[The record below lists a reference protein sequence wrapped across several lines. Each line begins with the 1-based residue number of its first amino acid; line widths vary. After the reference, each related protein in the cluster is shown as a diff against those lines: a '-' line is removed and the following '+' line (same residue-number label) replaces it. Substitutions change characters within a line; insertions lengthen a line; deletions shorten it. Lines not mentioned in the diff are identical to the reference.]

1 MKRKIT
7 NIFLAIGLIIG
18 LSFLLY
24 PTVSDTWNAHHQTQ
38 VIEDYNDEVMNLT
51 DTQSEKLITDARKYN
66 EKLRS
71 MTARWNL
78 SEDDLAE
85 YRNTLDVA
93 SSGVMGY
100 IEIEK
105 IGVKVAIYHGTEDSV
120 LQVGAGHLEGSSMPV
135 GGSGTHSVFMAHRGL
150 MSAKLFTDL
159 DKMQE
164 GDTFT
169 VNVLGETM
177 TYEVYNI
184 KTVEPDDLAD
194 LTIESDRDLCTLVTC
209 TPYGINTHRLL
220 VQGERVENQKK
231 LYVSSEAIVIDSIVV
246 TFVVLVPVL
255 LIIFMVFMILPNKK
269 LSDTERKEITEF
281 LLDGETCGTDNN
293 EDNTE

>member
-1 MKRKIT
+1 MKRKMT
-7 NIFLAIGLIIG
+7 NIFLAIGLLIG

-38 VIEDYNDEVMNLT
+38 VIENYNDEIENLS
-51 DTQSEKLITDARKYN
+51 DTQSKKLITDAQTYN

-71 MTARWNL
+71 MTNRWNL
-78 SEDDLAE
+78 SEQDLQE
-85 YRNTLDVA
+85 YDNILNIG
-93 SSGVMGY
+93 SSGIMGY

-105 IGVKVAIYHGTEDSV
+105 INVKVAIYHGTDDSV
-120 LQVGAGHLEGSSMPV
+120 LQIGAGHLEGSSMPV
-135 GGSGTHSVFMAHRGL
+135 GGEGTHSVLMAHRGL

-169 VNVLGETM
+169 INVLGETM
-177 TYEVYNI
+177 TYEVYAVR
-184 KTVEPDDLAD
+184 TVEPDDLAD
-194 LTIESDRDLCTLVTC
+194 LTIEKDRDLCTLVTC

-220 VQGERVENQKK
+220 VQGIRIENQTK
-231 LYVSSEAIVIDSIVV
+231 LYVSSEAIVIDSIIV

-255 LIIFMVFMILPNKK
+255 LIIFLIFMILPNRKI
-269 LSDTERKEITEF
+269 SDAKRKEIAEI
-281 LLDGETCGTDNN
+281 LLDSETKNIDDTD
-293 EDNTE
+293 DTQ